1 MQITP
6 NNISS
11 LYCILL
17 LVLCLLLPTA
27 SADQIR
33 VAVAAN
39 FLATLNAVKPA
50 YENLTGD
57 RLIISSGS
65 TGSLYA
71 QIINGA
77 PYDVLLAADRSYT
90 EKLTLTGK
98 AIEHSRFIYAQGQL
112 VLWGRDPKK
121 PITKTSIFQLGEQRL
136 AIANPRIAPY
146 GRAALEVLQQFDVT
160 VNLVRGG
167 SINQA
172 FQFAATGNVSLGLV
186 ALSQVLNPNNVYNR
200 KNYWQVPASYYQALD
215 QEAVLLQYGA
225 NNEKAKQFLEYL
237 KSPSARQIIL
247 RYGYQ

>member
-1 MQITP
+1 MTFIP
-6 NNISS
+6 KSVCIR
-11 LYCILL
+11 YCTLL
-17 LVLCLLLPTA
+17 LVLFVLLPMA
-27 SADQIR
+27 SAGQIR

-39 FLATLNAVKPA
+39 FLSTLNVIKPV

-57 RLIISSGS
+57 QLIISSAS

-77 PYDVLLAADRSYT
+77 PFDVLLAADRSYP
-90 EKLTLTGK
+90 EKLTLAGK
-98 AIEHSRFIYAQGQL
+98 AIKRSRFVYAKGQL
-112 VLWGRDPKK
+112 VLWGRNPEK
-121 PITKTSIFQLGEQRL
+121 PITKTSMLELGQQRL

-160 VNLVRGG
+160 IKTVRGG

-172 FQFAATGNVSLGLV
+172 FQFVASGNVSLGLV
-186 ALSQVLNPNNVYNR
+186 ALSQVLNPNNIYNR
-200 KNYWQVPASYYQALD
+200 KNYWQVPASYYQTLD
-215 QEAVLLQYGA
+215 QEAVLLKYGA

-237 KSPSARQIIL
+237 KSASARKIIL